1 MLKNK
6 IRFRSPKESMKE
18 WFEGKRKESEA
29 LPDT

>member
-1 MLKNK
+1 MQILMQN
-6 IRFRSPKESMKE
+6 PESMKE